1 MNKSV
6 YMMLLLT
13 IISPLFTTNCN
24 AKFRMKKIK
33 SYFSGYKLEEINQA
47 ERPALSVTSISI
59 DNINGPIT
67 IKTWKKNS
75 IFLKTTKRAKKQEHL
90 DNIQVVVDSR
100 KNNHLSIST
109 KHVNPKLAGLVEYE
123 LIVPESL
130 DITLTIAEQG
140 NASIKDVH
148 GTINVVTNDS
158 ITITNTKSL
167 TSVRTLKKGSILI
180 TNALG
185 PVDAQSHSGN
195 INGENIAGSFS
206 AQSTTGKV
214 TVAYKTLPST
224 SSINVKTVSGNI
236 MLALPAD
243 TNAEIRGHT
252 AHGTLISDHYIT
264 LRPYATQ
271 LNNSAWNRFK
281 KEVDGTLGSGEATI
295 ALHSTNGNVRITE
308 NKTT

>member
-1 MNKSV
+1 MI
-6 YMMLLLT
+6 LLLT

-33 SYFSGYKLEEINQA
+33 SYFSGYKLEEINQE

-109 KHVNPKLAGLVEYE
+109 EYVNPKLAGLVEYE

-140 NASIKDVH
+140 DASIKDVH

-167 TSVRTLKKGSILI
+167 TIVRTLKKGSILV

-185 PVDAQSHSGN
+185 PVNAQSHGGN